1 MKFFSASL
9 ISVAFLVGAA
19 QAQIQINAPTQ
30 PVTEC
35 VETEITWTGGS
46 APFSLSL
53 LTSQHM
59 RPPDICGSVIPT
71 GETGDAAALQE
82 FTNIATNSF
91 FWIFNIY
98 VADVTTVDLV
108 VTDSTGASAQSAPI
122 TIQSGSD
129 TSCLEN

>member
-1 MKFFSASL
+1 MHLSVPVSHWDRFSFL
-9 ISVAFLVGAA
+9 IRRK
-19 QAQIQINAPTQ
+19 
-30 PVTEC
+30 
-35 VETEITWTGGS
+35 
-46 APFSLSL
+46 SL

-59 RPPDICGSVIPT
+59 CPPDICGSVIPT

-122 TIQSGSD
+122 TVQSG
-129 TSCLEN
+129 